1 MRERLGSSEEY
12 AALCEVMPFRTTQ
25 AELQKLYTEGKM
37 LCWTFNAENWNVR
50 VWFREGDSSVSDG
63 SGHVEVDGQAY
74 FDGTVG
80 YISKSKFELHQQINV
95 ELPCPI
101 KSVEIAI
108 RKYLS
113 A

>member
-1 MRERLGSSEEY
+1 MSERLHLPEEY

-25 AELQKLYTEGKM
+25 AELQKLFEKGKT

-50 VWFREGDSSVSDG
+50 VWYREGDSSVSDG
-63 SGHVEVDGQAY
+63 SGHLEVDGQAY
-74 FDGTVG
+74 FNGTVG
-80 YISKSKFELHQQINV
+80 YISENSFTLHQQINV

-108 RKYLS
+108 RKYLNP
-113 A
+113 